1 MLTAVVLARNEAQI
15 LPRSLKS
22 LKFCDAILVI
32 DDNSTDNTIQVAQK
46 YKVKVVSHALAG
58 NFASQRNFALSQI
71 KSGWALF
78 VDADEVVTPNLAE
91 EISKELKNPLFHA
104 YFLKREDVMWG
115 KRLKAGDSRASL
127 IRLGRIGMGRWTG
140 KVHETWVIE
149 GRVGELKNLLTHYP
163 HPSLYKFLSKIN
175 FYSSLRAQELRELG
189 QKSSLAQIIF
199 YPILKFLH
207 LGIWKLGFADG
218 TAGFICAMVM
228 AFHTFLTR
236 GKLYL
241 ISKGISIDA

>member
-104 YFLKREDVMWG
+104 YFLKREDVMW
-115 KRLKAGDSRASL
+115 
-127 IRLGRIGMGRWTG
+127 
-140 KVHETWVIE
+140 
-149 GRVGELKNLLTHYP
+149 
-163 HPSLYKFLSKIN
+163 
-175 FYSSLRAQELRELG
+175 
-189 QKSSLAQIIF
+189 
-199 YPILKFLH
+199 
-207 LGIWKLGFADG
+207 
-218 TAGFICAMVM
+218 
-228 AFHTFLTR
+228 
-236 GKLYL
+236 
-241 ISKGISIDA
+241 